1 MNQKDV
7 STVRLIRAE
16 ARRHRALAALL
27 QEPHLVQG
35 HLAVAA
41 ALDRAVR
48 KHLCQ
53 KSKSVRPSSLP
64 RAGFRGRPSAG
75 HRR

>member
-16 ARRHRALAALL
+16 VRRHRALAALL
-27 QEPHLVQG
+27 QEPRLVQG

-64 RAGFRGRPSAG
+64 RTGFRGRPSAE
-75 HRR
+75 RRR